1 MHAVEVA
8 SGGLLIAL
16 GILLVMGRF
25 TLISGYFSFLNRLR
39 IIGTDSV

>member
-16 GILLVMGRF
+16 GVMLVIGRF
-25 TLISGYFSFLNRLR
+25 TLISNWLSFLNRFAL
-39 IIGTDSV
+39 

>member
-1 MHAVEVA
+1 MHALEVA

-25 TLISGYFSFLNRLR
+25 TLISNWLSFLNRFAL
-39 IIGTDSV
+39 

>member
-25 TLISGYFSFLNRLR
+25 TMISNWLSFLNRFAL
-39 IIGTDSV
+39 